1 MFKSKNQTRTDER
14 LDRFGQA
21 LIRRAASNNEEAV
34 AASDQPFLYARVRA
48 RINEERARRE
58 AGESWLQLIGVA
70 WRAVPAMLA
79 VAVFAFVLFW
89 SSGTVAP
96 SLASYTSFSDEALL
110 AERDAGVE
118 RVVFADRNAL
128 SNDEVLATILDED
141 GREAAR

>member
-21 LIRRAASNNEEAV
+21 LIRRAASNDDEAF
-34 AASDQPFLYARVRA
+34 AASDRPFLYARVRT

-79 VAVFAFVLFW
+79 VAVFALVLFW

-96 SLASYTSFSDEALL
+96 SLASFTAFSDEALL

-118 RVVFADRNAL
+118 RVVFADRNPL

-141 GREAAR
+141 AREAAR